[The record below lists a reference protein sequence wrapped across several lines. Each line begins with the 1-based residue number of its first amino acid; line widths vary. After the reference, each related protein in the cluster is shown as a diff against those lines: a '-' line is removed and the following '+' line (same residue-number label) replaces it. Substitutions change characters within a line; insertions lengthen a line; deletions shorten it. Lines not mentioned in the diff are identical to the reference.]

1 VASRKAKDKKM
12 FKKRLNKWLDKY
24 GRTKKQ
30 IENYKK
36 KHGKDSVPPMP
47 KL

>member
-1 VASRKAKDKKM
+1 M
-12 FKKRLNKWLDKY
+12 WKKRLNKWLDKY

-36 KHGKDSVPPMP
+36 KHGRDSVPPIP